1 MSDPISDPNSCR
13 SSYRDSVLT
22 VACQGEHLLAILT
35 EPAVASATLRSTT
48 ERPQHPQ
55 APAPDQAP
63 NPHPCVMSEDLGVLL
78 IVGGP
83 QYRVGCHRQFT
94 LLGRALATGGI
105 PCLRI
110 DYRGMGDATGEARDF
125 EQIDDDISAAIDQ
138 WQQERPA
145 LRRVLI
151 WGLCDAASAALLY
164 VQRRQDP
171 RVAGL
176 CLANPWVRTTESLAR
191 AQVRHYY
198 WDRLRQ
204 GSFWRKLLSG
214 GVGLSAVRELLGK
227 ISQTRSASPPSRTD
241 RPLHY
246 IERMALGLR
255 EFQGPILLMLSG
267 DDLVAKE
274 FLDRCRTGG
283 PAWQGLLERPLL
295 RREDLPEA
303 DHTFASAAWRAQVE
317 SWTLSFAVSVAAGG
331 QGRAPASSASSAS
344 STSSAPMTKATHAS
358 HASQPAA
365 DAQCPLPAS
374 AAD

>member
-1 MSDPISDPNSCR
+1 MNH
-13 SSYRDSVLT
+13 RDT
-22 VACQGEHLLAILT
+22 VFTVDCHGDQLLGILS
-35 EPAVASATLRSTT
+35 EPAAGVGAGVEGAGVGAASGADGTVRAVADASSGAASRTNGI
-48 ERPQHPQ
+48 
-55 APAPDQAP
+55 AG
-63 NPHPCVMSEDLGVLL
+63 DLGVLL

-94 LLGRALATGGI
+94 LLGRALATGGV

-125 EQIDDDISAAIDQ
+125 EQIDDDIAAAIDH
-138 WQQERPA
+138 WQRERPG
-145 LRRVLI
+145 LRRVVI

-164 VQRRQDP
+164 VQGRADP

-176 CLANPWVRTTESLAR
+176 CLANPWVRTEESLAR

-214 GVGLSAVRELLGK
+214 RVGWAAARELLGK
-227 ISQTRSASPPSRTD
+227 LSQARGGASLESAHTTTHDTSSAPNGSGTSSRATAHGGPGSSRAPARRSARTT
-241 RPLHY
+241 HY
-246 IERMALGLR
+246 TVRMAEGLR
-255 EFQGPILLMLSG
+255 RFPGPVLLMLSG

-274 FLDRCRTGG
+274 FLDLCRTGG
-283 PAWQGLLERPLL
+283 GAWKGVLNRPRL

-317 SWTLSFAVSVAAGG
+317 AWTLSFATAL
-331 QGRAPASSASSAS
+331 
-344 STSSAPMTKATHAS
+344 
-358 HASQPAA
+358 AA
-365 DAQCPLPAS
+365 D
-374 AAD
+374 